1 MARSFELLA
10 ELAEPVVFVE
20 VVRSVEVEVEVG
32 VELDSDRL
40 RDCEVFF
47 VVLLFSV
54 PNYLSNH
61 KYLFFVHF
69 AQILYNYS

>member
-1 MARSFELLA
+1 MARAFELLA

-20 VVRSVEVEVEVG
+20 VVRSVEVEVG

-54 PNYLSNH
+54 PNYLLNH

>member
-1 MARSFELLA
+1 MAGGLASSFELLA

-20 VVRSVEVEVEVG
+20 VVQSVEVEVG

-47 VVLLFSV
+47 EALLFSV
-54 PNYLSNH
+54 LNYL
-61 KYLFFVHF
+61 
-69 AQILYNYS
+69 